1 MHLQKALSAYAL
13 HKQNG
18 PITLTA
24 SQDMPIPL
32 PDSPTKMTNLVV
44 IWSPRVQHRVDL
56 DPCMARYIAAAGY
69 I

>member
-13 HKQNG
+13 HKHNG
-18 PITLTA
+18 PIILTA

-56 DPCMARYIAAAGY
+56 DPCIARCIEAAGY